1 MEMEKVPTWVVYSM
15 PQKTSAFV
23 VCDETE
29 WERINLA
36 RPGVNTLVQSGIL
49 SESAAERV
57 ARGEVDFAPLV
68 WAKRNA

>member
-1 MEMEKVPTWVVYSM
+1 MEKVPTWVVYSK
-15 PQKTSAFV
+15 PQKTSDPALV
-23 VCDETE
+23 VCKEAE
-29 WERINLA
+29 WEQIDRA